1 MKKDIPEK
9 EEILQV
15 LQAHSPRAM
24 HVGALCERL
33 DVSRGAKDEIV
44 RRLLL
49 LADENLVREMP
60 GLRFRALDGAKNQ
73 KRGREQIKAGRGRGR
88 KAKEAERA
96 ELTPPERPAIQGR
109 LTMTRQGYGFVNVY
123 DGSPDVFIPPD
134 AVGPALHG
142 DTVQLRA
149 RASAKGREGRIVGIV
164 ERRLQNVTGTL
175 HPRGRGV
182 SFEPDDERLRA
193 PMRVVGKVPKA
204 AKKDDVVLAEI
215 VTFPQRREDRP
226 EVRILDVLGAQ
237 GVARIEVEKIKIRDG
252 IREVFPDDVERES
265 AALPARV
272 DRDVA
277 QRREDLRDIDLVTI
291 DPETARDHDDAIWV
305 EREGDGFHLIVA
317 IADVSHYVTEGS
329 PMDREAISRGTSVYL
344 PDRAIPMLP
353 PELSTNLASLVPNRD
368 RLCMAVEMHIDDK
381 GHVSSHRIFEGVM
394 RSHGKLYY
402 EGVARALGL
411 TQGGP
416 HQPSAE
422 KRIPTLKILL
432 DLSQRLRARRLKRGS
447 LDFDL
452 PEGKIVLDTNGEPK
466 EIVQSR
472 KDPGIRQAYRIVEDM
487 MLVTNETVAAHIKR
501 HAAPGVFRVHGK
513 PDPERIS
520 MFCQVAKSFG
530 YELEEESAATPKQL
544 SKFLR
549 QIEGTNEASLLRY
562 LLLRAMQQ
570 AIYDTDPTTGH
581 FALAAKDYLHFTSPI
596 RRYPDLLV
604 HRILRRMIRNEN
616 LDSASLRPRLQ
627 RFAAQASEAE
637 RRAMIVE
644 RDVMDVY
651 RTIYMQK
658 HIGDEFDGRISG
670 FAPFGIYIQLSDPFV
685 SVLLPF
691 EQLEDTYEPDDLG
704 IRLIGIRTSKIF
716 TMNDPVTVRI
726 EDANVQ
732 ARDVV
737 GSLLAH
743 QPAEAP
749 TQVRR
754 KQGGARQMRGGA
766 PKARGTAPKKRGDA
780 PKERD
785 AARKDGRDEPRK
797 RRGPAKKRRDE
808 SRKQGAGPKEGAT
821 GPRKRTR
828 RTRRK

>member
-15 LQAHSPRAM
+15 LQAHAPRAM
-24 HVGALCERL
+24 HVGELCGRL

-49 LADENLVREMP
+49 LADGNLVREMP
-60 GLRFRALDGAKNQ
+60 GLRFRAIDGEKSS
-73 KRGREQIKAGRGRGR
+73 KRGREKAKTTRGRGR
-88 KAKEAERA
+88 KAQESERQD
-96 ELTPPERPAIQGR
+96 LSPAAAPVIEGR

-123 DGSPDVFIPPD
+123 DGGSDVFIPPD

-149 RASAKGREGRIVGIV
+149 RPSHKGRDGHIVGVV
-164 ERRLQNVTGTL
+164 ERRLKNVTGTL
-175 HPRGRGV
+175 HPRGRGM

-204 AKKDDVVLAEI
+204 VKKDDVVLAEI

-226 EVRILDVLGAQ
+226 EVRILEVLGAQ

-252 IREVFPDDVERES
+252 IREVFPDEVEQEA

-277 QRREDLRDIDLVTI
+277 NSREDLRDIDLVTI

-305 EREGDGFHLIVA
+305 ERKGSGFRLIVA

-329 PMDREAISRGTSVYL
+329 AMDREAISRGTSVYL

-368 RLCMAVEMHIDDK
+368 RLCMAVEMNIDEK
-381 GHVSSHRIFEGVM
+381 GHVSSHRVFEAVM

-411 TQGGP
+411 TDQSP
-416 HQPSAE
+416 PQPSAE
-422 KRIPTLKILL
+422 KRVPTLKILL
-432 DLSQRLRARRLKRGS
+432 DLSQRLRARRLKRGA

-452 PEGKIVLDTNGEPK
+452 PEGKIVLDTHGEPK

-472 KDPGIRQAYRIVEDM
+472 RDPGIRQAYRIVEDM

-520 MFCQVAKSFG
+520 IFCQVAKSFG
-530 YELEEESAATPKQL
+530 YELEEESAVTPKQL

-570 AIYDTDPTTGH
+570 AIYDTDPSTGH

-604 HRILRRMIRNEN
+604 HRILRSMIRNES

-637 RRAMIVE
+637 RRSMIVE

-658 HIGDEFDGRISG
+658 HVGDEFDGRISG
-670 FAPFGIYIQLSDPFV
+670 FAPFGIYVQIPDPFV

-691 EQLEDTYEPDDLG
+691 EQLGDTYEPDDLG
-704 IRLIGIRTSKIF
+704 IRLIGVRTSQLF

-737 GSLLAH
+737 GSLVAH
-743 QPAEAP
+743 RPAEAP
-749 TQVRR
+749 TQPERR
-754 KQGGARQMRGGA
+754 RRDG
-766 PKARGTAPKKRGDA
+766 PKKRDGARRKRGSAAETSGATPKSRRGTPERQTGSPKKRSDSSKKRRSG
-780 PKERD
+780 PKEESST
-785 AARKDGRDEPRK
+785 RKERRSEPRK
-797 RRGPAKKRRDE
+797 RK
-808 SRKQGAGPKEGAT
+808 
-821 GPRKRTR
+821 R

>member
-1 MKKDIPEK
+1 MKEDIPEK
-9 EEILQV
+9 DEILQV
-15 LQAHSPRAM
+15 LRAHAPRAM
-24 HVGALCERL
+24 HAGELCGRL
-33 DVSRGAKDEIV
+33 NVSRGAKDEIV

-49 LADENLVREMP
+49 LADEDLVGEMP
-60 GLRFRALDGAKNQ
+60 GLRFRALAGSKSK
-73 KRGREQIKAGRGRGR
+73 KRGREKAKSSRGRGR
-88 KAKEAERA
+88 KAREAEKQS
-96 ELTPPERPAIQGR
+96 LLPPVTPAIEGR

-142 DTVQLRA
+142 DMVQLRA
-149 RASAKGREGRIVGIV
+149 RPSAKGRDGHIVGIV
-164 ERRLQNVTGTL
+164 ERRLKNVTGTL
-175 HPRGRGV
+175 HPRGRGM
-182 SFEPDDERLRA
+182 SFEPDDDRLRA
-193 PMRVVGKVPKA
+193 PMRVVGEVPKA
-204 AKKDDVVLAEI
+204 SKKGHVVLAEI

-226 EVRILDVLGAQ
+226 EVRVVEVLGAQ

-252 IREVFPDDVERES
+252 IREAFPEEVELE
-265 AALPARV
+265 AATLPARV
-272 DRDVA
+272 ERDVA
-277 QRREDLRDIDLVTI
+277 RRREDLRDIDLVTI

-305 EREGDGFHLIVA
+305 KRERNGFRLIVA

-329 PMDREAISRGTSVYL
+329 AMDREAISRGTSVYL

-381 GHVSSHRIFEGVM
+381 GHVASHRIFEAVM
-394 RSHGKLYY
+394 RSHGKLSYD
-402 EGVARALGL
+402 GVARALGL
-411 TQGGP
+411 TRHGP
-416 HQPSAE
+416 HQPAAE
-422 KRIPTLKILL
+422 KRVETLKILL
-432 DLSQRLRARRLKRGS
+432 DLSQRLRARRLKRGA

-452 PEGKIVLDTNGEPK
+452 PEGKIVLDTHGEPK

-472 KDPGIRQAYRIVEDM
+472 RDPGIRQAYRIVEDM

-530 YELEEESAATPKQL
+530 YELDEESAATPKQL
-544 SKFLR
+544 SRFLR
-549 QIEGTNEASLLRY
+549 RIEGTNEASLLRY

-570 AIYDTDPTTGH
+570 AIYDTDPTAGH

-604 HRILRRMIRNEN
+604 HRVLRSMIRNES

-627 RFAAQASEAE
+627 RFAAQASESE

-651 RTIYMQK
+651 RTIYMEK
-658 HIGDEFDGRISG
+658 HIGDEFDGRIAG
-670 FAPFGIYIQLSDPFV
+670 FAPFGIYVQIPDPFV

-704 IRLIGIRTSKIF
+704 IRLIGVRTSKIF

-732 ARDVV
+732 SRDIV
-737 GSLLAH
+737 GSLLGH

-749 TQVRR
+749 TQAR
-754 KQGGARQMRGGA
+754 K
-766 PKARGTAPKKRGDA
+766 KSVPKKGRGA
-780 PKERD
+780 PKERRG
-785 AARKDGRDEPRK
+785 APKKHHGAVKERRAEPRK
-797 RRGPAKKRRDE
+797 R
-808 SRKQGAGPKEGAT
+808 S
-821 GPRKRTR
+821 R

>member
-1 MKKDIPEK
+1 MNEDIPEK
-9 EEILQV
+9 NEILQV
-15 LQAHSPRAM
+15 LQTHAPRAM
-24 HVGALCERL
+24 HVGELCGRL
-33 DVSRGAKDEIV
+33 DVPRSAKDEVV

-49 LADENLVREMP
+49 LADENLVTELP
-60 GLRFRALDGAKNQ
+60 GLRFRALAASKNE
-73 KRGREQIKAGRGRGR
+73 KRGREQVKAGRGRGR
-88 KAKEAERA
+88 KAKER
-96 ELTPPERPAIQGR
+96 ELVAPTVTPPIEGR
-109 LTMTRQGYGFVNVY
+109 LTMTRQGYGFVKVY
-123 DGSPDVFIPPD
+123 DGSADVFIPPD

-149 RASAKGREGRIVGIV
+149 KPSAKGRDGHIVGIV
-164 ERRLQNVTGTL
+164 ERRLKEVTGTL
-175 HPRGRGV
+175 HPRGRGM
-182 SFEPDDERLRA
+182 SFEPDDDRLPS
-193 PMRVVGKVPKA
+193 PMRVVGEVPKSVR
-204 AKKDDVVLAEI
+204 KGDVTLAEI

-226 EVRILDVLGAQ
+226 EVRVLEVLGAQ

-252 IREVFPDDVERES
+252 IRETFPDDVELEA

-277 QRREDLRDIDLVTI
+277 NRREDLRDVDLVTI

-305 EREGDGFHLIVA
+305 ERKGKGFHLIVA
-317 IADVSHYVTEGS
+317 IADVSHYVPENS
-329 PMDREAISRGTSVYL
+329 AMDREAVSRGNSVYL

-368 RLCMAVEMHIDDK
+368 RLCMAVDMHIDDK
-381 GHVSSHRIFEGVM
+381 GQVTSHRIFEAVM

-411 TQGGP
+411 TKSGP

-422 KRIPTLKILL
+422 KRIGTLKILL
-432 DLSQRLRARRLKRGS
+432 DLSQRLRARRLKRGA

-452 PEGKIVLDTNGEPK
+452 PEGKIVLDEHGEPK

-530 YELEEESAATPKQL
+530 YELEEESASTPKQL
-544 SKFLR
+544 SQFLR
-549 QIEGTNEASLLRY
+549 RIEGTNEASLLRY

-596 RRYPDLLV
+596 RRYPDLMV
-604 HRILRRMIRNEN
+604 HRVLRSMIRKES
-616 LDSASLRPRLQ
+616 LDAAALRPRLQ
-627 RFAAQASEAE
+627 RLAAKASESE

-651 RTIYMQK
+651 RTIYMQD

-670 FAPFGIYIQLSDPFV
+670 FAPFGIYIQLEDPFV

-691 EQLEDTYEPDDLG
+691 EQLEDRYEPDELG
-704 IRLIGIRTSKIF
+704 IRLIGARTSKIF
-716 TMNDPVTVRI
+716 TMNDPVRVRI

-737 GSLLAH
+737 GSLLGH

-749 TQVRR
+749 TEVRR
-754 KQGGARQMRGGA
+754 R
-766 PKARGTAPKKRGDA
+766 
-780 PKERD
+780 
-785 AARKDGRDEPRK
+785 
-797 RRGPAKKRRDE
+797 
-808 SRKQGAGPKEGAT
+808 
-821 GPRKRTR
+821 
-828 RTRRK
+828 

>member
-1 MKKDIPEK
+1 MKKDIPERDQ
-9 EEILQV
+9 ILKA
-15 LQAHSPRAM
+15 LQGHAPRAM
-24 HVGALCERL
+24 HVGALCEQL
-33 DVSRGAKDEIV
+33 GVSRDAKDEIV

-60 GLRFRALDGAKNQ
+60 GLRFRALGDSKNQ
-73 KRGREQIKAGRGRGR
+73 KRGREKIKTTHERGR
-88 KAKEAERA
+88 KTSAAG
-96 ELTPPERPAIQGR
+96 LSNLVPPVVPAIEGR

-134 AVGPALHG
+134 AIGPALHG

-149 RASAKGREGRIVGIV
+149 RPSAKGRDGRIVGIV
-164 ERRLQNVTGTL
+164 ERRLREVTGTL
-175 HPRGRGV
+175 HPRGRGM
-182 SFEPDDERLRA
+182 SFEPDDDRLRS

-204 AKKDDVVLAEI
+204 FKKDSVILAEI
-215 VTFPQRREDRP
+215 VTFPQRREDRA
-226 EVRILDVLGAQ
+226 EVRVLEVLGAQ
-237 GVARIEVEKIKIRDG
+237 GVARVEVEKIKIRDG
-252 IREVFPDDVERES
+252 IREKFPDDVDQEA

-272 DRDVA
+272 ERDVLKD
-277 QRREDLRDIDLVTI
+277 REDLRELDLVTI

-305 EREGDGFHLIVA
+305 TREGQGFRLIVA
-317 IADVSHYVTEGS
+317 IADVSHYVPEGS
-329 PMDREAISRGTSVYL
+329 AMDREAMSRGTSLYL

-368 RLCMAVEMHIDDK
+368 RLCMAVEMHIDEK
-381 GHVSSHRIFEGVM
+381 AHVTSHRIFEAVM
-394 RSHGKLYY
+394 RSQGKLSYD
-402 EGVARALGL
+402 GVARALGL
-411 TQGGP
+411 TKDGP
-416 HQPSAE
+416 SQATAE
-422 KRIPTLKILL
+422 KRIATLKILL
-432 DLSQRLRARRLKRGS
+432 DLSQRLRRRRTRRGA

-452 PEGKIVLDTNGEPK
+452 PEGKIVLDAHGEPTAV
-466 EIVQSR
+466 VQSR

-501 HAAPGVFRVHGK
+501 HSAPGVFRVHGK
-513 PDPERIS
+513 PDSERIS

-549 QIEGTNEASLLRY
+549 RIEGTNEASLLRY

-604 HRILRRMIRNEN
+604 HRILRSMIRNES

-627 RFAAQASEAE
+627 RMAAQSSESE

-651 RTIYMQK
+651 RTLYMQN
-658 HIGDEFDGRISG
+658 HIGEELDGRIAG
-670 FAPFGIYIQLSDPFV
+670 FAPYGIYVQIPDPFV

-691 EQLEDTYEPDDLG
+691 EQLEDTFQPDDLG
-704 IRLIGIRTSKIF
+704 IRLVGVRTSKIF

-732 ARDVV
+732 ARDIV
-737 GSLLAH
+737 GSLLRH

-749 TQVRR
+749 TQ
-754 KQGGARQMRGGA
+754 AS
-766 PKARGTAPKKRGDA
+766 
-780 PKERD
+780 
-785 AARKDGRDEPRK
+785 K
-797 RRGPAKKRRDE
+797 RRRGESNQGRGEPGRTGDTPRIERHGSHKQSGE
-808 SRKQGAGPKEGAT
+808 SRKEG
-821 GPRKRTR
+821 GEPRRRGR
-828 RTRRK
+828 RTRRR

>member
-1 MKKDIPEK
+1 MKQDIPEK
-9 EEILQV
+9 NEILQV
-15 LQAHSPRAM
+15 LQAHAPRAM
-24 HVGALCERL
+24 HVGELCGRL
-33 DVSRGAKDEIV
+33 DVSRDAKDEVV

-49 LADENLVREMP
+49 LADENLVGEMP
-60 GLRFRALDGAKNQ
+60 GLRFRALAGSKNQ
-73 KRGREQIKAGRGRGR
+73 KRGREKSKATRGRGS
-88 KAKEAERA
+88 KAKEAERPGLSPSVSPVI
-96 ELTPPERPAIQGR
+96 EGR

-149 RASAKGREGRIVGIV
+149 RASAKGRDGHIVGIV
-164 ERRLQNVTGTL
+164 ERRLKNVTGTL
-175 HPRGRGV
+175 HPRGRGM
-182 SFEPDDERLRA
+182 SFEPDDERLRS
-193 PMRVVGKVPKA
+193 PMRVVGKVPKS
-204 AKKDDVVLAEI
+204 AKKDNVTLAEI

-226 EVRILDVLGAQ
+226 EVRILEVLGAQ

-252 IREVFPDDVERES
+252 IREVFPDEVEHEA

-277 QRREDLRDIDLVTI
+277 KSREDLRDIDLVTI

-305 EREGDGFHLIVA
+305 KRQGKGFHLIVA

-329 PMDREAISRGTSVYL
+329 VMDREAISRGTSVYL

-381 GHVSSHRIFEGVM
+381 AHVTSHRIFEAVM

-411 TQGGP
+411 TQHGP

-432 DLSQRLRARRLKRGS
+432 DLSQRLRARRLKRGA

-452 PEGKIVLDTNGEPK
+452 PEGKIVLDTHGEPK

-472 KDPGIRQAYRIVEDM
+472 RDPGIRQAYRIVEDM

-530 YELEEESAATPKQL
+530 YELEEESASTPKQL
-544 SKFLR
+544 SRFLR

-570 AIYDTDPTTGH
+570 AIYDTDPTAGH

-604 HRILRRMIRNEN
+604 HRILRSMMRNES
-616 LDSASLRPRLQ
+616 LDAASLRPRLQ
-627 RFAAQASEAE
+627 RFAAQASESE

-670 FAPFGIYIQLSDPFV
+670 FAPFGIYVQIPDPFV

-716 TMNDPVTVRI
+716 TMNDQVTVRI

-737 GSLLAH
+737 GSLLGH

-749 TQVRR
+749 TQARR
-754 KQGGARQMRGGA
+754 KQRRAAPKERRAAPKKRGGA
-766 PKARGTAPKKRGDA
+766 PKQRGGAP
-780 PKERD
+780 
-785 AARKDGRDEPRK
+785 
-797 RRGPAKKRRDE
+797 KKRRDE
-808 SRKQGAGPKEGAT
+808 SRKQGAAPKERRT
-821 GPRKRTR
+821 EPRKRAR

>member
-1 MKKDIPEK
+1 MQEDIPEK
-9 EEILQV
+9 DEILQV
-15 LQAHSPRAM
+15 LQAHAPRAM
-24 HVGALCERL
+24 HVGELCGRL
-33 DVSRGAKDEIV
+33 NVSRNAKDEVV

-49 LADENLVREMP
+49 LADEDLVGEMP
-60 GLRFRALDGAKNQ
+60 GLRFRALTGSKSK
-73 KRGREQIKAGRGRGR
+73 KRGRDKSKATRGRGR
-88 KAKEAERA
+88 KAREAQQPDLATVSPVIE
-96 ELTPPERPAIQGR
+96 GR
-109 LTMTRQGYGFVNVY
+109 LTMNRQGYGFVNVY

-149 RASAKGREGRIVGIV
+149 RPSAKGREGHIVGVI
-164 ERRLQNVTGTL
+164 ERRPKEVTGTL
-175 HPRGRGV
+175 HPRGRGM
-182 SFEPDDERLRA
+182 SFEPDDDRLRS
-193 PMRVVGKVPKA
+193 PMRVVAKVPKS
-204 AKKDDVVLAEI
+204 AKKGNVMLAEI

-226 EVRILDVLGAQ
+226 DVRVLEVLGAQ
-237 GVARIEVEKIKIRDG
+237 GVARIEVEKIKVRDG
-252 IREVFPDDVERES
+252 IREAFPHEVELE
-265 AALPARV
+265 AAELPARV
-272 DRDVA
+272 ERDVA
-277 QRREDLRDIDLVTI
+277 KRREDLRNIDLVTI

-305 EREGDGFHLIVA
+305 KRERGGFRLIVA

-329 PMDREAISRGTSVYL
+329 AMDREANSRGTSVYL

-381 GHVSSHRIFEGVM
+381 GHVSSHRIFEAVM
-394 RSHGKLYY
+394 RSHGKLSYD
-402 EGVARALGL
+402 GVARALGL
-411 TQGGP
+411 TKHGP
-416 HQPSAE
+416 HQPAAE
-422 KRIPTLKILL
+422 KRVGTLKTLL
-432 DLSQRLRARRLKRGS
+432 DLSQRLRQHRLKRGA

-452 PEGKIVLDTNGEPK
+452 PEGKIVLDAHGEPK

-530 YELEEESAATPKQL
+530 YELDEESAATPKQL
-544 SKFLR
+544 SRFLR
-549 QIEGTNEASLLRY
+549 RIDGTNEAPLLRY

-570 AIYDTDPTTGH
+570 AIYDTDPTAGH

-604 HRILRRMIRNEN
+604 HRILRSMIRNES
-616 LDSASLRPRLQ
+616 LDAASLRPRLQ
-627 RFAAQASEAE
+627 RFAAQASESE

-651 RTIYMQK
+651 RAIYMQD
-658 HIGDEFDGRISG
+658 HIGDEFEGRIAG
-670 FAPFGIYIQLSDPFV
+670 FAPFGIYVQIPDPYA

-691 EQLEDTYEPDDLG
+691 EQLDDTYEPDDLG
-704 IRLIGIRTSKIF
+704 IRLIGARTSKIF

-732 ARDVV
+732 TRDVV
-737 GSLLAH
+737 GSLVQH

-749 TQVRR
+749 TQAR
-754 KQGGARQMRGGA
+754 KEQRGA
-766 PKARGTAPKKRGDA
+766 PKRRRRA
-780 PKERD
+780 PKERRP
-785 AARKDGRDEPRK
+785 APKERRQQPRK
-797 RRGPAKKRRDE
+797 RA
-808 SRKQGAGPKEGAT
+808 
-821 GPRKRTR
+821 R

>member
-1 MKKDIPEK
+1 LE
-9 EEILQV
+9 
-15 LQAHSPRAM
+15 
-24 HVGALCERL
+24 
-33 DVSRGAKDEIV
+33 
-44 RRLLL
+44 
-49 LADENLVREMP
+49 
-60 GLRFRALDGAKNQ
+60 
-73 KRGREQIKAGRGRGR
+73 
-88 KAKEAERA
+88 
-96 ELTPPERPAIQGR
+96 
-109 LTMTRQGYGFVNVY
+109 
-123 DGSPDVFIPPD
+123 
-134 AVGPALHG
+134 
-142 DTVQLRA
+142 
-149 RASAKGREGRIVGIV
+149 
-164 ERRLQNVTGTL
+164 
-175 HPRGRGV
+175 
-182 SFEPDDERLRA
+182 
-193 PMRVVGKVPKA
+193 
-204 AKKDDVVLAEI
+204 
-215 VTFPQRREDRP
+215 
-226 EVRILDVLGAQ
+226 VLGGQ

-252 IREVFPDDVERES
+252 IREVFPDDVEQEA

-277 QRREDLRDIDLVTI
+277 ASREDLRDIDLVTI

-305 EREGDGFHLIVA
+305 ERKGSGFRLIVA
-317 IADVSHYVTEGS
+317 IADVSHYVTEGTA
-329 PMDREAISRGTSVYL
+329 MDREAISRGTSVYL

-381 GHVSSHRIFEGVM
+381 GHVTSHRVFEAVM

-411 TQGGP
+411 TDQGP

-422 KRIPTLKILL
+422 KRIPTLEILL
-432 DLSQRLRARRLKRGS
+432 DLSQRLRARRRKRGS

-452 PEGKIVLDTNGEPK
+452 PEGKIVLDDHGEPK

-472 KDPGIRQAYRIVEDM
+472 KDPGVRQAYRIVEDM

-530 YELEEESAATPKQL
+530 YELEEEAAATPKQL
-544 SKFLR
+544 SKFLD

-570 AIYDTDPTTGH
+570 AVYDTDPTTGH

-604 HRILRRMIRNEN
+604 HRVLRSMIRNES
-616 LDSASLRPRLQ
+616 LDAASLRPRLQ

-637 RRAMIVE
+637 RRAMIAE

-658 HIGDEFDGRISG
+658 HIGDEFEGRISG
-670 FAPFGIYIQLSDPFV
+670 FAPFGIYVQVSDPFV

-737 GSLLAH
+737 GSLVGH

-749 TQVRR
+749 TQPERKRR
-754 KQGGARQMRGGA
+754 SGPRKGTDTTKRKDSASQARRTSPGGQRRATEDQAGSR
-766 PKARGTAPKKRGDA
+766 KKRGGGSKKRRST
-780 PKERD
+780 PTEGES
-785 AARKDGRDEPRK
+785 ARKEQRSEPRK
-797 RRGPAKKRRDE
+797 RARR
-808 SRKQGAGPKEGAT
+808 SRSK
-821 GPRKRTR
+821 
-828 RTRRK
+828 

>member
-1 MKKDIPEK
+1 
-9 EEILQV
+9 
-15 LQAHSPRAM
+15 
-24 HVGALCERL
+24 
-33 DVSRGAKDEIV
+33 
-44 RRLLL
+44 
-49 LADENLVREMP
+49 
-60 GLRFRALDGAKNQ
+60 
-73 KRGREQIKAGRGRGR
+73 
-88 KAKEAERA
+88 
-96 ELTPPERPAIQGR
+96 
-109 LTMTRQGYGFVNVY
+109 
-123 DGSPDVFIPPD
+123 
-134 AVGPALHG
+134 
-142 DTVQLRA
+142 
-149 RASAKGREGRIVGIV
+149 
-164 ERRLQNVTGTL
+164 
-175 HPRGRGV
+175 
-182 SFEPDDERLRA
+182 
-193 PMRVVGKVPKA
+193 
-204 AKKDDVVLAEI
+204 
-215 VTFPQRREDRP
+215 
-226 EVRILDVLGAQ
+226 
-237 GVARIEVEKIKIRDG
+237 
-252 IREVFPDDVERES
+252 
-265 AALPARV
+265 
-272 DRDVA
+272 
-277 QRREDLRDIDLVTI
+277 
-291 DPETARDHDDAIWV
+291 
-305 EREGDGFHLIVA
+305 
-317 IADVSHYVTEGS
+317 
-329 PMDREAISRGTSVYL
+329 
-344 PDRAIPMLP
+344 
-353 PELSTNLASLVPNRD
+353 
-368 RLCMAVEMHIDDK
+368 MHIDDK
-381 GHVSSHRIFEGVM
+381 GHVASHRIFEAVM

-411 TQGGP
+411 TEEGP

-422 KRIPTLKILL
+422 KRVPTLKVLL
-432 DLSQRLRARRLKRGS
+432 DLSQRLRARRIKRGA

-452 PEGKIVLDTNGEPK
+452 PEGKIVLDAKGEPE

-472 KDPGIRQAYRIVEDM
+472 KDPGVRQAYRIVEDM

-501 HAAPGVFRVHGK
+501 HAAPGVFRVHGE

-581 FALAAKDYLHFTSPI
+581 FALATKDYLHFTSPI

-604 HRILRRMIRNEN
+604 HRVLRSMIRNESI
-616 LDSASLRPRLQ
+616 DSASLRTRLQ
-627 RFAAQASEAE
+627 RFAAQASESE

-670 FAPFGIYIQLSDPFV
+670 FAPFGIYIQVSDPFV

-749 TQVRR
+749 TQARR
-754 KQGGARQMRGGA
+754 KRGGA
-766 PKARGTAPKKRGDA
+766 PKRRGDTPKA
-780 PKERD
+780 RTDSSKER
-785 AARKDGRDEPRK
+785 RNEPRK
-797 RRGPAKKRRDE
+797 QRGTAKKRRDE
-808 SRKQGAGPKEGAT
+808 SRKQGAGSKDRAAE
-821 GPRKRTR
+821 PRKRSR
-828 RTRRK
+828 RARRK

>member
-1 MKKDIPEK
+1 
-9 EEILQV
+9 
-15 LQAHSPRAM
+15 
-24 HVGALCERL
+24 
-33 DVSRGAKDEIV
+33 
-44 RRLLL
+44 
-49 LADENLVREMP
+49 MP
-60 GLRFRALDGAKNQ
+60 GLRFRAIDGPKNQ
-73 KRGREQIKAGRGRGR
+73 KRGREKAKTTRGR
-88 KAKEAERA
+88 KAKEAERQD
-96 ELTPPERPAIQGR
+96 LSPPTAPVIEGR

-123 DGSPDVFIPPD
+123 DGGPDVFIPPD

-142 DTVQLRA
+142 DTVQVRA
-149 RASAKGREGRIVGIV
+149 RPSHKGRDGHIVGIV
-164 ERRLQNVTGTL
+164 ERRLKNVTGTL
-175 HPRGRGV
+175 HPRGRGM

-204 AKKDDVVLAEI
+204 AKKDDVTLAEI

-226 EVRILDVLGAQ
+226 EVRILEVLGAQ
-237 GVARIEVEKIKIRDG
+237 GVARIEVEKLKIRDG
-252 IREVFPDDVERES
+252 IREVFPDDVEQEA
-265 AALPARV
+265 AALPPRV
-272 DRDVA
+272 DRDVTA
-277 QRREDLRDIDLVTI
+277 SREDLRDVDLVTI

-305 EREGDGFHLIVA
+305 ERKGNGFHLIVA
-317 IADVSHYVTEGS
+317 IADVSHYVTEGTA
-329 PMDREAISRGTSVYL
+329 MDREAISRGTSVYL

-353 PELSTNLASLVPNRD
+353 PELSSNLASLVPNRD
-368 RLCMAVEMHIDDK
+368 RLCMAVEMDIDEK
-381 GHVSSHRIFEGVM
+381 GHVASHRIFEAVM

-411 TQGGP
+411 TDHGP

-432 DLSQRLRARRLKRGS
+432 ELSQRLRARRLKRGA

-452 PEGKIVLDTNGEPK
+452 PEGKIVLDTHGEPK

-501 HAAPGVFRVHGK
+501 HTAPGVFRVHGK

-544 SKFLR
+544 SRFLR

-604 HRILRRMIRNEN
+604 HRILRIMIRNES
-616 LDSASLRPRLQ
+616 LDAASLRPRLQ

-658 HIGDEFDGRISG
+658 HIGDELDGRISG
-670 FAPFGIYIQLSDPFV
+670 FAPFGIYVQIPDPFV

-704 IRLIGIRTSKIF
+704 IRLIGVRTSKVF
-716 TMNDPVTVRI
+716 TMNDRVTVRI

-737 GSLLAH
+737 GSLLGH
-743 QPAEAP
+743 RPAEAP
-749 TQVRR
+749 TQPERR
-754 KQGGARQMRGGA
+754 RRGGPKKRGDARKKKGSA
-766 PKARGTAPKKRGDA
+766 PEARGTAPKQRRGAADKQRGAPKKRGGASKKRRSA
-780 PKERD
+780 PKEGGS
-785 AARKDGRDEPRK
+785 ARKERPSEPR
-797 RRGPAKKRRDE
+797 RRA
-808 SRKQGAGPKEGAT
+808 
-821 GPRKRTR
+821 R

>member
-1 MKKDIPEK
+1 MKKDIPDK

-60 GLRFRALDGAKNQ
+60 GLRFRAVDGSKNQ
-73 KRGREQIKAGRGRGR
+73 KRGREKIKSGRGRGR
-88 KAKEAERA
+88 KAQEAERA
-96 ELTPPERPAIQGR
+96 DVTPPDRPAIEGR

-149 RASAKGREGRIVGIV
+149 RASAKGRDGRIVGIV
-164 ERRLQNVTGTL
+164 QRRLPRVTGTL
-175 HPRGRGV
+175 HPRGRGM

-204 AKKDDVVLAEI
+204 VKKDDVMLAEI

-226 EVRILDVLGAQ
+226 EVRILEVLGAQ

-252 IREVFPDDVERES
+252 IREVFPDEVEQEA

-272 DRDVA
+272 DREVVKN
-277 QRREDLRDIDLVTI
+277 REDLRDVDLVTI

-305 EREGDGFHLIVA
+305 EREGNGFHLIVA
-317 IADVSHYVTEGS
+317 IADVSHYVPEGS
-329 PMDREAISRGTSVYL
+329 AMDGEAITRGTSVYL

-381 GHVSSHRIFEGVM
+381 GHVASHRIFEAVM

-411 TQGGP
+411 TEEGP

-422 KRIPTLKILL
+422 KRVPTLKVLL
-432 DLSQRLRARRLKRGS
+432 DLSQRLRARRIKRGA

-452 PEGKIVLDTNGEPK
+452 PEGKIVLDAKGEPE

-472 KDPGIRQAYRIVEDM
+472 KDPGVRQAYRIVEDM

-604 HRILRRMIRNEN
+604 HRVLRSMIRNESI
-616 LDSASLRPRLQ
+616 DSASLRTRLQ
-627 RFAAQASEAE
+627 RFAAQASESE

-670 FAPFGIYIQLSDPFV
+670 FAPFGIYIQVSDPFV

-749 TQVRR
+749 TQARR
-754 KQGGARQMRGGA
+754 KRGGA
-766 PKARGTAPKKRGDA
+766 PKRRGDTPKA
-780 PKERD
+780 RTDSSKER
-785 AARKDGRDEPRK
+785 RNEPRK
-797 RRGPAKKRRDE
+797 QRGTAKKRRDE
-808 SRKQGAGPKEGAT
+808 SRKQGAGSKDRAAE
-821 GPRKRTR
+821 PRKRSR
-828 RTRRK
+828 RARRK